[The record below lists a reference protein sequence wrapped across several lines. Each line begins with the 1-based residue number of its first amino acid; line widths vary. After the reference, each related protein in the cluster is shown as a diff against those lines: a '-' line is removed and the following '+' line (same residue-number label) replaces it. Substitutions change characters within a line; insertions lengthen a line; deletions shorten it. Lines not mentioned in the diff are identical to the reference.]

1 MNFPHKLL
9 QQSCYATHS
18 WAWGTC
24 GPTQLLEGIEVKA
37 PGQRRHYVMSFPL
50 RFRCSLNLTQ
60 IFV

>member
-1 MNFPHKLL
+1 MQLTRGLGVPVVQL
-9 QQSCYATHS
+9 S
-18 WAWGTC
+18 
-24 GPTQLLEGIEVKA
+24 PQLLEGIEVKA